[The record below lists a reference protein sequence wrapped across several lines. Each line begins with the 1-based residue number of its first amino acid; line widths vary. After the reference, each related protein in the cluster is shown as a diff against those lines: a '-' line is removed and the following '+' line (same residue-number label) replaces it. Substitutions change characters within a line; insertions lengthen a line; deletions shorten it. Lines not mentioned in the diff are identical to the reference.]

1 MDIFEGYEKFIHQE
15 AKPDTNQSDNE
26 LFEVENEEQ
35 NNNKPDV
42 LNIDDDTINK
52 IADRLSQILN
62 KGGNE

>member
-15 AKPDTNQSDNE
+15 AKSDTNQSDNE

-35 NNNKPDV
+35 NNNKPGV